1 MTNILNYE
9 ERADVEKC
17 KYILTLSDD
26 ILISEMYNPT
36 EINQDGFIQKKET
49 YIRQLKKWCIL
60 MVKNKGKLSQK
71 YKYSNR
77 LKTQGRKYVRG
88 FGVQSLQCKLRGF
101 LIGDFYK
108 DIDMKN
114 MHPTILKYIC
124 KKYLDYDN
132 KYLNSYIT
140 FRNELLKKHKIT
152 KKEVLVAMNSDKTIN
167 SNNPFL
173 LRIDKE
179 FKIIQKKLWEK
190 EGLYEAF
197 KDPNKKNRKGSF
209 LNTLCCIY
217 EDKILTEV
225 KEELKVD
232 YSVPMFDGFL
242 IDNDLCGD
250 DLIFKLNNYTKKY
263 GISWVEKDHNKD
275 IVISPELIDSD
286 LISSS
291 CPGYEQTKI
300 LFEEQHFLIEEPL
313 IFIKENESNYYL
325 YNKTDFITLVADF
338 QYWDYCEKKR
348 EMIEKPFFDK
358 WIKDNTRRKYSKIDF
373 LPKID
378 NNENIY
384 NSFKGFEN
392 IPGKEFEPINID
404 LFLDHVNLLSNSDLN
419 VNNFL
424 LDYLAHLIQKP
435 YEIPETAILMKS
447 RQGAG
452 KDTLIDFIEK
462 IIGVKYTKRTEK
474 LDELFGQFNDSLKNK
489 LIVQIDE
496 ITGKDGFV
504 NKESIKRLITTKRLN
519 INEKG
524 VKIYENNNYAR
535 VFIFTNNI
543 NPIAIPSDDRRF
555 VVLKCGNVQTRDYY
569 DKIYS
574 NECMFNNDY
583 IKSIHHYLLN
593 RDISGFNPRNERP
606 ITDAY
611 IDMQSMQQPPIYSFL
626 SKIVNNTESLKDY
639 FDNYLVH
646 KKTSSIYIKPSEFK
660 LGFTSY
666 LNKENK
672 LYCNHDY
679 KTIKALLLDI
689 GILCKDKKV
698 KKISNQYYVINI
710 EKVIDTLNN
719 MGIKA
724 EEIEELDMD
733 EFEEFNNDNAEI
745 DFLE

>member
-1 MTNILNYE
+1 MTNILKYE

-17 KYILTLSDD
+17 KYILSLSDD
-26 ILISEMYNPT
+26 ILISEMYDPV

-49 YIRQLKKWCIL
+49 YIKQLRKWCRSMI
-60 MVKNKGKLSQK
+60 KNKGKLTQK

-77 LKTQGRKYVRG
+77 LKTIGRKYVRG
-88 FGVQSLQCKLRGF
+88 FGVQSLQGKLRGF
-101 LIGDFYK
+101 LIGDYYK

-114 MHPTILKYIC
+114 MHPTILKFIC
-124 KKYLDYDN
+124 KKYLDYENECLDN
-132 KYLNSYIT
+132 YIKC
-140 FRNELLKKHKIT
+140 REVLLKKHNIT
-152 KKEVLVAMNSDKTIN
+152 KKQVLVVMNSDKSVN
-167 SNNPFL
+167 SSNPYL
-173 LRIDKE
+173 LMIDKQ

-190 EGLYEAF
+190 EGLYEPF
-197 KDPNKKNRKGSF
+197 KDPNKKNKKGSF

-225 KEELKVD
+225 KQKLKVD

-242 IDNDLCGD
+242 IDNDLWED
-250 DLIFKLNNYTKKY
+250 SLIFKLNKYTKNY
-263 GISWVEKDHNKD
+263 GIQWTEKEHNKD
-275 IVISPELIDSD
+275 IVICPELIDSD
-286 LISSS
+286 LNESS

-300 LFEEQHFLIEEPL
+300 LFEEQHFLVEQPL
-313 IFIKENESNYYL
+313 IFVKEDKSNYCL
-325 YNKTDFITLVADF
+325 YNKHDFITLVADF
-338 QYWDYCEKKR
+338 KYWEYCEKKG
-348 EMIEKPFFDK
+348 EMLEKPFYDK
-358 WIKDNTRRKYSKIDF
+358 WIKDTTRRKYSKIDF

-392 IPGKEFEPINID
+392 IPGNEFEPINID
-404 LFLDHVNLLSNSDLN
+404 LFLDHVNLLSNNESN

-496 ITGKDGFV
+496 IGGKDGFV

-524 VKIYENNNYAR
+524 VKMYENNNYAR

-574 NECMFNNDY
+574 PECMFNDDY

-593 RDISGFNPRNERP
+593 RDISGFNPRNKRP

-611 IDMQSMQQPPIYSFL
+611 IDMQLMQQPPIYSFL
-626 SKIVNNTESLKDY
+626 SKILNNTDSLDEY

-646 KKTSSIYIKPSEFK
+646 KKTSSIFIKPADFK
-660 LGFTSY
+660 VGFTSY
-666 LNKENK
+666 LNTENK
-672 LYCNHDY
+672 LYCSHDY

-689 GILCKDKKV
+689 GILCKVKNV
-698 KKISNQYYVINI
+698 KKIPSQYYVINI
-710 EKVIDTLNN
+710 EKITDTLKN

-724 EEIEELDMD
+724 EEIEDLDLD
-733 EFEEFNNDNAEI
+733 EFEVFTNADTDI
-745 DFLE
+745 LD